1 MRWLHLFCGFF
12 SNVLDI
18 DAVFSYDIMVIL
30 LLIIPIAMRDKESR
44 NFMKEKKKKVKQVKY
59 VGLVIG
65 SFMTKQLWSLVCK
78 YN

>member
-1 MRWLHLFCGFF
+1 
-12 SNVLDI
+12 
-18 DAVFSYDIMVIL
+18 MVIL